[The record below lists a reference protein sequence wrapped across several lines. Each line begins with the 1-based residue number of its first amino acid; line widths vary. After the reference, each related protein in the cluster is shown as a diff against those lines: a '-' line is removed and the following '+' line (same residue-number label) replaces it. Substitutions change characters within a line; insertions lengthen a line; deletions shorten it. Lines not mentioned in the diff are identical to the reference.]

1 MRDGMEKSQS
11 IFNRKQFILVCA
23 LAGLLLL
30 GGVLGLSAHS
40 DLQNAEKQFEDTI
53 SYVKEQCT
61 DYDNLNL
68 ATETK
73 SLMRMMENA
82 QHLCSE
88 IARDQQETPG
98 RVLDDA
104 AMEEYLQDYTLSG
117 ILVLSAEGKILCGAS
132 QDGRVSDPQIR
143 EQMEKELA
151 GSIVLKVA
159 GHPEQVYAGRT
170 EKEDSSYIDTAAC
183 ARKDG
188 DGVLVVY
195 YRTTAEYVRNYS
207 LSYQN
212 CVQGYNPA
220 VDGTIVVTRGDRIVA
235 SNDTALLDTTVDE
248 NPTLSALK
256 ARSTD
261 GGVIH
266 VHSTTGQQYAYGIVG
281 QGRSFYIYVY
291 RPEQEVYVS
300 TMRNVSMAA
309 FAYMV
314 VLFLLQLLRGKTD
327 QRYREQQLRREQEYQ
342 KTLKAAALKAESANL
357 AKTEF
362 LQRMSHDIRTPINGI
377 RGMVEIGDRCPED
390 MARQADCR
398 KKIWEASTLLLELV
412 NEVLDMG
419 KLESGEVVLENVP
432 FDLPELM
439 HEITDVLEKQ
449 AAERGIVLHR
459 EYGRLPHPRLVGS
472 PLHVKRLL
480 MNVLSNAIKYNREKG
495 RVMLDCFELSS
506 NGDKAQI
513 CFVCADTGIGMS
525 EEFQKRMFEPFAQE
539 NAGARSVY
547 GGTGLG
553 MSIAKSLVDKMGGT
567 IGVESKQGVGTT
579 YTITL
584 PFAIDNTAT
593 EEPERQQTDLTVLQG
608 RRLLLAEDNALNME
622 IMEFLLNDVGV
633 KVTKAADGQQAVEAF
648 AASPP
653 GGFDAILM
661 DVMMPVRDGHEAT
674 RAIRAMDRPDAKT
687 IPIFAMTANAFTG
700 ARVLLQ
706 LAFQLPD
713 DLLQRRTRAHQ
724 LRHRLRR
731 AVAGR
736 LHPLDHRLPRVRLV
750 HAPHRQ
756 PHQQVVGCHLLQP
769 LDHRLRLLPLLL
781 RLLARLLR
789 LPPQRLHRR
798 RRRRVALQLQQ
809 SLALRRHLLAL
820 LLEKVQLRA
829 RHAQLLLFAPQRTRH
844 RLQPLQ
850 HLLGIRRRGVSR
862 AQGVQR
868 LLQLPEQLATGVH
881 KRLLAGDGLRKRLH
895 LSAAVEFL
903 EVRQRLRK
911 RGERQR
917 GPVSSQRGQLVV
929 DGLQLR

>member
-11 IFNRKQFILVCA
+11 IFNRKQFIMVCA

-30 GGVLGLSAHS
+30 GGVLGVSAHS

-61 DYDNLNL
+61 GYDNLNL
-68 ATETK
+68 AAETK

-88 IARDQQETPG
+88 IAHEQQDDPT

-104 AMEEYLQDYTLSG
+104 AMEEYLRDYTLSG

-132 QDGRVSDPQIR
+132 QDGRVSDPQVR

-159 GHPEQVYAGRT
+159 DHPEQVYAGRS
-170 EKEDSSYIDTAAC
+170 ENEDGSYVDTAAC

-195 YRTTAEYVRNYS
+195 YRTTAEYVRNYN
-207 LSYQN
+207 LSYKN

-220 VDGTIVVTRGDRIVA
+220 VDGTIVVTRGDQIVA
-235 SNDTALLDTTVDE
+235 SNDTSLLDTTVDD

-261 GGVIH
+261 GGMIH
-266 VHSTTGQQYAYGIVG
+266 VRSGSTGQQYAYGIVG
-281 QGRSFYIYVY
+281 QGRSFYVYVY
-291 RPEQEVYVS
+291 RPEREVYVS

-309 FAYMV
+309 FTYMV
-314 VLFLLQLLRGKTD
+314 LLFLLQLLRGKTD

-419 KLESGEVVLENVP
+419 KLESGEVVLESVP

-459 EYGRLPHPRLVGS
+459 EYGKLPHPRLVGS

-480 MNVLSNAIKYNREKG
+480 MNVLSNAIKYNRDKG
-495 RVMLDCFELSS
+495 RVMLDCFELSCTG
-506 NGDKAQI
+506 NKVQI

-553 MSIAKSLVDKMGGT
+553 MSITKSLVDKMGGT
-567 IGVESKQGVGTT
+567 IGVESQQGVGTT

-584 PFAIDNTAT
+584 PFAVDNAATA
-593 EEPERQQTDLTVLQG
+593 EPEQQQTDLTVLQG
-608 RRLLLAEDNALNME
+608 RRVLLAEDNALNME
-622 IMEFLLNDVGV
+622 IMEFLLNEVGV

-648 AASPP
+648 AASPV

-661 DVMMPVRDGHEAT
+661 DVMMPVRDGYEAT

-687 IPIFAMTANAFTG
+687 IPIFAMTANAFTEDRLK
-700 ARVLLQ
+700 ALQ
-706 LAFQLPD
+706 AGMNEHLPKPID
-713 DLLQRRTRAHQ
+713 PDTLY
-724 LRHRLRR
+724 
-731 AVAGR
+731 
-736 LHPLDHRLPRVRLV
+736 
-750 HAPHRQ
+750 
-756 PHQQVVGCHLLQP
+756 
-769 LDHRLRLLPLLL
+769 RLLVKYLT
-781 RLLARLLR
+781 
-789 LPPQRLHRR
+789 
-798 RRRRVALQLQQ
+798 
-809 SLALRRHLLAL
+809 
-820 LLEKVQLRA
+820 E
-829 RHAQLLLFAPQRTRH
+829 
-844 RLQPLQ
+844 
-850 HLLGIRRRGVSR
+850 RG
-862 AQGVQR
+862 
-868 LLQLPEQLATGVH
+868 
-881 KRLLAGDGLRKRLH
+881 
-895 LSAAVEFL
+895 
-903 EVRQRLRK
+903 
-911 RGERQR
+911 
-917 GPVSSQRGQLVV
+917 
-929 DGLQLR
+929 

>member
-11 IFNRKQFILVCA
+11 IFNRKQFIMVCA

-30 GGVLGLSAHS
+30 GGVLGVSAHS

-61 DYDNLNL
+61 GYDNLNL
-68 ATETK
+68 AAETK

-82 QHLCSE
+82 QHLCRE
-88 IARDQQETPG
+88 IAHDRQDDPA

-104 AMEEYLQDYTLSG
+104 AMAEYLRDYTLSG
-117 ILVLSAEGKILCGAS
+117 ALVLSAEGKILCGAS
-132 QDGRVSDPQIR
+132 QDGRVSDPQVR

-159 GHPEQVYAGRT
+159 DHPEQVYAGRT
-170 EKEDSSYIDTAAC
+170 EKEDSSYVDVAAC

-195 YRTTAEYVRNYS
+195 YRTTAEYVRNYN

-235 SNDTALLDTTVDE
+235 SNDTSLLDTTVDD

-256 ARSTD
+256 ARSTN
-261 GGVIH
+261 GGMIH

-309 FAYMV
+309 FTYMV
-314 VLFLLQLLRGKTD
+314 LLFLLQLLRGKTD
-327 QRYREQQLRREQEYQ
+327 QRYREQEYQ

-419 KLESGEVVLENVP
+419 KLESGEVVLESVP

-459 EYGRLPHPRLVGS
+459 EYGKLPHPRLVGS

-480 MNVLSNAIKYNREKG
+480 MNVLSNAIKYNRDKG
-495 RVMLDCFELSS
+495 RVMLDCFELSCT
-506 NGDKAQI
+506 GDKVQI

-553 MSIAKSLVDKMGGT
+553 ISITKSLVDKMGGT
-567 IGVESKQGVGTT
+567 IGVESRQGVGTT

-584 PFAIDNTAT
+584 PFVIDST
-593 EEPERQQTDLTVLQG
+593 EAAEPEQQTDLAVLQG
-608 RRLLLAEDNALNME
+608 RRVLLAEDNALNME
-622 IMEFLLNDVGV
+622 IMEFLLNEVGV

-648 AASPP
+648 AASPV

-661 DVMMPVRDGHEAT
+661 DVMMPVRDGHETT

-687 IPIFAMTANAFTG
+687 IPIFAMTANAFTEDRRKALESG
-700 ARVLLQ
+700 MNEH
-706 LAFQLPD
+706 LPKPID
-713 DLLQRRTRAHQ
+713 PDTLY
-724 LRHRLRR
+724 
-731 AVAGR
+731 
-736 LHPLDHRLPRVRLV
+736 
-750 HAPHRQ
+750 
-756 PHQQVVGCHLLQP
+756 
-769 LDHRLRLLPLLL
+769 RLLVKYLT
-781 RLLARLLR
+781 
-789 LPPQRLHRR
+789 
-798 RRRRVALQLQQ
+798 
-809 SLALRRHLLAL
+809 
-820 LLEKVQLRA
+820 E
-829 RHAQLLLFAPQRTRH
+829 
-844 RLQPLQ
+844 
-850 HLLGIRRRGVSR
+850 RG
-862 AQGVQR
+862 
-868 LLQLPEQLATGVH
+868 
-881 KRLLAGDGLRKRLH
+881 
-895 LSAAVEFL
+895 
-903 EVRQRLRK
+903 
-911 RGERQR
+911 
-917 GPVSSQRGQLVV
+917 
-929 DGLQLR
+929 

>member
-1 MRDGMEKSQS
+1 MHDGMEKSQS
-11 IFNRKQFILVCA
+11 AFSRRQFALVCA
-23 LAGLLLL
+23 LAGVLLL
-30 GGVLGLSAHS
+30 GGVLIFSAHS
-40 DLQNAEKQFEDTI
+40 DLKNAEKQFEDTI

-61 DYDNLNL
+61 GYDNLNL
-68 ATETK
+68 ASETK

-88 IARDQQETPG
+88 IAHEQQDDPA

-117 ILVLSAEGKILCGAS
+117 ALVLSTEGKILCGAS
-132 QDGRVSDPQIR
+132 QDGRVSDPQVR

-159 GHPEQVYAGRT
+159 DHPEQIYAGRT
-170 EKEDSSYIDTAAC
+170 EKEDSSYVDVAAC

-188 DGVLVVY
+188 DGVIVVY
-195 YRTTAEYVRNYS
+195 YRTTAEYVRNYN
-207 LSYQN
+207 LSYKN

-220 VDGTIVVTRGDRIVA
+220 VDGTIVVTRGDQIVA
-235 SNDTALLDTTVDE
+235 SNDTSLLDTTVDD

-261 GGVIH
+261 GGMIH
-266 VHSTTGQQYAYGIVG
+266 VRSGSTGQQYAYGIVG

-291 RPEQEVYVS
+291 RPEREVYVS

-309 FAYMV
+309 FTYMV
-314 VLFLLQLLRGKTD
+314 LLFLLQLLRGKTD

-419 KLESGEVVLENVP
+419 KLESGEVVLESVP

-439 HEITDVLEKQ
+439 HEVTDVLEKQ

-459 EYGRLPHPRLVGS
+459 EYGKLPHPRLVGS

-480 MNVLSNAIKYNREKG
+480 MNVLSNAIKYNRDKG
-495 RVMLDCFELSS
+495 RVMLDCFELSCTG
-506 NGDKAQI
+506 NKVQI

-553 MSIAKSLVDKMGGT
+553 MSITKSLVDKMGGT
-567 IGVESKQGVGTT
+567 IGVESQQGVGTT

-584 PFAIDNTAT
+584 PFAIDNTAA
-593 EEPERQQTDLTVLQG
+593 EEPEQQTDLTVLQG

-622 IMEFLLNDVGV
+622 IVEFLLNEVGV
-633 KVTKAADGQQAVEAF
+633 KVTRAADGQQAVEAF
-648 AASPP
+648 AASPV
-653 GGFDAILM
+653 GGYDAILM

-687 IPIFAMTANAFTG
+687 IPIFAMTANAFTEDRLK
-700 ARVLLQ
+700 ALQ
-706 LAFQLPD
+706 AGMNEHLPKPID
-713 DLLQRRTRAHQ
+713 PDTLY
-724 LRHRLRR
+724 
-731 AVAGR
+731 
-736 LHPLDHRLPRVRLV
+736 
-750 HAPHRQ
+750 
-756 PHQQVVGCHLLQP
+756 
-769 LDHRLRLLPLLL
+769 RLLVKYLT
-781 RLLARLLR
+781 
-789 LPPQRLHRR
+789 
-798 RRRRVALQLQQ
+798 
-809 SLALRRHLLAL
+809 
-820 LLEKVQLRA
+820 E
-829 RHAQLLLFAPQRTRH
+829 
-844 RLQPLQ
+844 
-850 HLLGIRRRGVSR
+850 RG
-862 AQGVQR
+862 
-868 LLQLPEQLATGVH
+868 
-881 KRLLAGDGLRKRLH
+881 
-895 LSAAVEFL
+895 
-903 EVRQRLRK
+903 
-911 RGERQR
+911 
-917 GPVSSQRGQLVV
+917 
-929 DGLQLR
+929 

>member
-1 MRDGMEKSQS
+1 MHDGMEKESPLIS
-11 IFNRKQFILVCA
+11 RKQHILICA
-23 LAGLLLL
+23 LAGLLML
-30 GGVLGLSAHS
+30 GGVLIFSAHS

-61 DYDNLNL
+61 AYDNLNL
-68 ATETK
+68 ASETK

-88 IARDQQETPG
+88 IAHEQQDDPA

-104 AMEEYLQDYTLSG
+104 AMAEYLQDYTLSG

-132 QDGRVSDPQIR
+132 QDGRVSDPQVR
-143 EQMEKELA
+143 EQMEAELA
-151 GSIVLKVA
+151 ASVVLKVA
-159 GHPEQVYAGRT
+159 GHPEQVYAGRS
-170 EKEDSSYIDTAAC
+170 ENEDGSYVDTAAC
-183 ARKDG
+183 ARRDG

-195 YRTTAEYVRNYS
+195 YCTTAEYVRNYS

-220 VDGTIVVTRGDRIVA
+220 VDGTIVVTRGDQIVA
-235 SNDTALLDTTVDE
+235 SNDTSLLNTTVDE

-261 GGVIH
+261 GGMIH
-266 VHSTTGQQYAYGIVG
+266 VRSGSTGQQYAYGIVG

-291 RPEQEVYVS
+291 RPEREVYVS

-309 FAYMV
+309 FIYMA
-314 VLFLLQLLRGKTD
+314 LLLLLQMLRGKTD

-419 KLESGEVVLENVP
+419 KLESGEVVLESVP
-432 FDLPELM
+432 FDLHELM

-480 MNVLSNAIKYNREKG
+480 MNVLSNAIKYNRDKG

-506 NGDKAQI
+506 NGDNVQI

-525 EEFQKRMFEPFAQE
+525 EEFQKRMFEPFTQE
-539 NAGARSVY
+539 NAGVRSVY

-553 MSIAKSLVDKMGGT
+553 MSITKSLVDKMGGT

-584 PFAIDNTAT
+584 PFAVDNTQA
-593 EEPERQQTDLTVLQG
+593 EEPAQQQTDLTVLQG

-622 IMEFLLNDVGV
+622 IMEFLLNEVGV

-648 AASPP
+648 AASPV

-687 IPIFAMTANAFTG
+687 IPIFAMTANAFTEDRLK
-700 ARVLLQ
+700 ALQ
-706 LAFQLPD
+706 AGMNEHLPKPID
-713 DLLQRRTRAHQ
+713 PDALY
-724 LRHRLRR
+724 
-731 AVAGR
+731 
-736 LHPLDHRLPRVRLV
+736 
-750 HAPHRQ
+750 
-756 PHQQVVGCHLLQP
+756 
-769 LDHRLRLLPLLL
+769 RLLVKYLT
-781 RLLARLLR
+781 
-789 LPPQRLHRR
+789 
-798 RRRRVALQLQQ
+798 
-809 SLALRRHLLAL
+809 
-820 LLEKVQLRA
+820 E
-829 RHAQLLLFAPQRTRH
+829 
-844 RLQPLQ
+844 
-850 HLLGIRRRGVSR
+850 RG
-862 AQGVQR
+862 
-868 LLQLPEQLATGVH
+868 
-881 KRLLAGDGLRKRLH
+881 
-895 LSAAVEFL
+895 
-903 EVRQRLRK
+903 
-911 RGERQR
+911 
-917 GPVSSQRGQLVV
+917 
-929 DGLQLR
+929 

>member
-1 MRDGMEKSQS
+1 MHDGMEKESPFIS
-11 IFNRKQFILVCA
+11 RKQHILICA
-23 LAGLLLL
+23 LAGLLML
-30 GGVLGLSAHS
+30 GGVLIFSAHS

-61 DYDNLNL
+61 GYDNLNL
-68 ATETK
+68 ASETK

-82 QHLCSE
+82 QHLCRE
-88 IARDQQETPG
+88 IAHDRQDDPA

-104 AMEEYLQDYTLSG
+104 VMAEYLRDYTLSG
-117 ILVLSAEGKILCGAS
+117 ALVLSTEGKILCAAS
-132 QDGRVSDPQIR
+132 QDGRTADPQVR
-143 EQMEKELA
+143 EQMEAQLA

-159 GHPEQVYAGRT
+159 DHPEQVYAGRT
-170 EKEDSSYIDTAAC
+170 ENEDGSYVDTAAC

-195 YRTTAEYVRNYS
+195 YRTTAEYVRNYN

-235 SNDTALLDTTVDE
+235 SNDPSLLDTTVDE

-261 GGVIH
+261 GGMIH
-266 VHSTTGQQYAYGIVG
+266 VRSGSAGQQYAYGIVG

-291 RPEQEVYVS
+291 RPEWEVYVS
-300 TMRNVSMAA
+300 TMRNLSMAA
-309 FAYMV
+309 FTYMV
-314 VLFLLQLLRGKTD
+314 LLFLLQLLRGKTD
-327 QRYREQQLRREQEYQ
+327 RRFREQQLRREQEYQ

-419 KLESGEVVLENVP
+419 KLESGEVVLESVP

-439 HEITDVLEKQ
+439 HEVTDVLEKQ

-480 MNVLSNAIKYNREKG
+480 MNVLSNAIKYNRDNG
-495 RVMLDCFELSS
+495 HVMLDCFEVSS
-506 NGDKAQI
+506 TGDKVQI

-525 EEFQKRMFEPFAQE
+525 EEFQQRMFEPFTQE

-553 MSIAKSLVDKMGGT
+553 MSITKSLVDKMGGT

-584 PFAIDNTAT
+584 PFAVDNTEAA
-593 EEPERQQTDLTVLQG
+593 EPEQQQTDLTVLRG
-608 RRLLLAEDNALNME
+608 RRVLLAEDNALNME
-622 IMEFLLNDVGV
+622 IVEFLLNDVGI

-648 AASPP
+648 AASPV

-674 RAIRAMDRPDAKT
+674 RAIRAMDRPDAKNV
-687 IPIFAMTANAFTG
+687 PIFAMTANAF
-700 ARVLLQ
+700 AEDRLKALQ
-706 LAFQLPD
+706 AGMNEHLPKPID
-713 DLLQRRTRAHQ
+713 PDTLY
-724 LRHRLRR
+724 
-731 AVAGR
+731 
-736 LHPLDHRLPRVRLV
+736 
-750 HAPHRQ
+750 
-756 PHQQVVGCHLLQP
+756 
-769 LDHRLRLLPLLL
+769 
-781 RLLARLLR
+781 RLLAKYLTEC
-789 LPPQRLHRR
+789 
-798 RRRRVALQLQQ
+798 
-809 SLALRRHLLAL
+809 S
-820 LLEKVQLRA
+820 
-829 RHAQLLLFAPQRTRH
+829 
-844 RLQPLQ
+844 
-850 HLLGIRRRGVSR
+850 
-862 AQGVQR
+862 
-868 LLQLPEQLATGVH
+868 
-881 KRLLAGDGLRKRLH
+881 
-895 LSAAVEFL
+895 
-903 EVRQRLRK
+903 
-911 RGERQR
+911 
-917 GPVSSQRGQLVV
+917 
-929 DGLQLR
+929 

>member
-1 MRDGMEKSQS
+1 MHDGMEKESPFIS
-11 IFNRKQFILVCA
+11 RKQHILICA
-23 LAGLLLL
+23 LAGLLML
-30 GGVLGLSAHS
+30 GGVLIFSAHS

-61 DYDNLNL
+61 GYDNLNL
-68 ATETK
+68 ASETK

-82 QHLCSE
+82 QHLCRE
-88 IARDQQETPG
+88 IAHDRQDDPA

-104 AMEEYLQDYTLSG
+104 VMAEYLRDYTLSG
-117 ILVLSAEGKILCGAS
+117 ALVLSAEGKILCAAS
-132 QDGRVSDPQIR
+132 QDGRTADPQIR
-143 EQMEKELA
+143 EQMEAQLA

-159 GHPEQVYAGRT
+159 DHPEQVYAGRT
-170 EKEDSSYIDTAAC
+170 ENEDGSYVDTAAC

-188 DGVLVVY
+188 EGVLVVY
-195 YRTTAEYVRNYS
+195 YRTTAEYVRNYN

-235 SNDTALLDTTVDE
+235 SNDPSLLDTTVDE

-261 GGVIH
+261 GGMIH
-266 VHSTTGQQYAYGIVG
+266 VRSGSAGQQYAYGIVG

-291 RPEQEVYVS
+291 RPEWEVYVS
-300 TMRNVSMAA
+300 TMRNLSMAA
-309 FAYMV
+309 FTYMV
-314 VLFLLQLLRGKTD
+314 LLFLLQLLRGKTD
-327 QRYREQQLRREQEYQ
+327 RRFREQQLRREQEYQ

-419 KLESGEVVLENVP
+419 KLESGEVVLESVP

-439 HEITDVLEKQ
+439 HEVTDVLEKQ

-480 MNVLSNAIKYNREKG
+480 MNVLSNAIKYNRDNG
-495 RVMLDCFELSS
+495 HVMLDCFEVSS
-506 NGDKAQI
+506 TGDKVQI

-525 EEFQKRMFEPFAQE
+525 EEFQQRMFEPFTQE

-553 MSIAKSLVDKMGGT
+553 MSITKSLVDKMGGT

-584 PFAIDNTAT
+584 PFGIDNTAT
-593 EEPERQQTDLTVLQG
+593 EEPEQQQTDLTVLRG
-608 RRLLLAEDNALNME
+608 RQVLLAEDNALNME
-622 IMEFLLNDVGV
+622 IVEFLLNDVGI

-648 AASPP
+648 AASPV

-674 RAIRAMDRPDAKT
+674 RAIRAMDRPDAKS
-687 IPIFAMTANAFTG
+687 IPIFAMTANAF
-700 ARVLLQ
+700 AEDRLKALQ
-706 LAFQLPD
+706 AGMNEHLPKPID
-713 DLLQRRTRAHQ
+713 PDTLY
-724 LRHRLRR
+724 
-731 AVAGR
+731 
-736 LHPLDHRLPRVRLV
+736 
-750 HAPHRQ
+750 
-756 PHQQVVGCHLLQP
+756 
-769 LDHRLRLLPLLL
+769 
-781 RLLARLLR
+781 RLLAKYL
-789 LPPQRLHRR
+789 
-798 RRRRVALQLQQ
+798 
-809 SLALRRHLLAL
+809 
-820 LLEKVQLRA
+820 
-829 RHAQLLLFAPQRTRH
+829 T
-844 RLQPLQ
+844 
-850 HLLGIRRRGVSR
+850 
-862 AQGVQR
+862 
-868 LLQLPEQLATGVH
+868 
-881 KRLLAGDGLRKRLH
+881 
-895 LSAAVEFL
+895 
-903 EVRQRLRK
+903 
-911 RGERQR
+911 ER
-917 GPVSSQRGQLVV
+917 S
-929 DGLQLR
+929 

>member
-1 MRDGMEKSQS
+1 MHDGMEKSQS
-11 IFNRKQFILVCA
+11 AFSRRQFALVCA
-23 LAGLLLL
+23 LAGVLLL
-30 GGVLGLSAHS
+30 GGVLGFSAHG

-61 DYDNLNL
+61 GYDNLNL
-68 ATETK
+68 ASETK

-88 IARDQQETPG
+88 IAHEQQDDPA

-132 QDGRVSDPQIR
+132 QDGRVSDPQVR

-159 GHPEQVYAGRT
+159 DHPEQIYAGRT
-170 EKEDSSYIDTAAC
+170 EKEDSSYVDVAAC

-188 DGVLVVY
+188 DGVIVVY
-195 YRTTAEYVRNYS
+195 YRTTAEYVRNYN
-207 LSYQN
+207 LSYKN

-220 VDGTIVVTRGDRIVA
+220 VDGTIVVTRGDQIVA
-235 SNDTALLDTTVDE
+235 SNDTSLLDTTVDD

-261 GGVIH
+261 GGMIH
-266 VHSTTGQQYAYGIVG
+266 VRSGSTGQQYAYGIVG
-281 QGRSFYIYVY
+281 QGRSFYVYVY
-291 RPEQEVYVS
+291 RPEREVYVS

-309 FAYMV
+309 FTYMV
-314 VLFLLQLLRGKTD
+314 LLFLLQLLRGKTD

-419 KLESGEVVLENVP
+419 KLESGEVVLESVP

-459 EYGRLPHPRLVGS
+459 EYGKLPHPRLVGS

-480 MNVLSNAIKYNREKG
+480 MNVLSNAIKYNRDKG
-495 RVMLDCFELSS
+495 RVMLDCFELSCT
-506 NGDKAQI
+506 GDKVQI

-553 MSIAKSLVDKMGGT
+553 MSITKSLVDKMGGT
-567 IGVESKQGVGTT
+567 IGVESQQGVGTT

-584 PFAIDNTAT
+584 PFAIDNTAA
-593 EEPERQQTDLTVLQG
+593 EEPEQQTDLTVLQG

-622 IMEFLLNDVGV
+622 IVEFLLNEVGV
-633 KVTKAADGQQAVEAF
+633 KVTRAADGQQAVEAF
-648 AASPP
+648 AASPV

-687 IPIFAMTANAFTG
+687 IPIFAMTANAFTEDRLK
-700 ARVLLQ
+700 ALQ
-706 LAFQLPD
+706 AGMNEHLPKPID
-713 DLLQRRTRAHQ
+713 PDTLY
-724 LRHRLRR
+724 
-731 AVAGR
+731 
-736 LHPLDHRLPRVRLV
+736 
-750 HAPHRQ
+750 
-756 PHQQVVGCHLLQP
+756 
-769 LDHRLRLLPLLL
+769 
-781 RLLARLLR
+781 RLLAKYLT
-789 LPPQRLHRR
+789 
-798 RRRRVALQLQQ
+798 
-809 SLALRRHLLAL
+809 
-820 LLEKVQLRA
+820 E
-829 RHAQLLLFAPQRTRH
+829 
-844 RLQPLQ
+844 
-850 HLLGIRRRGVSR
+850 RG
-862 AQGVQR
+862 
-868 LLQLPEQLATGVH
+868 
-881 KRLLAGDGLRKRLH
+881 
-895 LSAAVEFL
+895 
-903 EVRQRLRK
+903 
-911 RGERQR
+911 
-917 GPVSSQRGQLVV
+917 
-929 DGLQLR
+929 

>member
-1 MRDGMEKSQS
+1 MHDGMEKSQS
-11 IFNRKQFILVCA
+11 IFNRKQFIMVCA

-30 GGVLGLSAHS
+30 GGVLGVSAHS

-61 DYDNLNL
+61 GYDNLNL

-82 QHLCSE
+82 QHLCRE
-88 IARDQQETPG
+88 IAHDRQDDPA

-104 AMEEYLQDYTLSG
+104 AMAEYLRDYTLSG
-117 ILVLSAEGKILCGAS
+117 ALVLSTEGKILCAAS
-132 QDGRVSDPQIR
+132 QDGRTADLQVR
-143 EQMEKELA
+143 EQMEAQLA

-159 GHPEQVYAGRT
+159 DHPEQVYAGRS
-170 EKEDSSYIDTAAC
+170 ENEDGSYVDTAAC

-195 YRTTAEYVRNYS
+195 YRTTAEYVRNYN

-235 SNDTALLDTTVDE
+235 SNDTSLLDTTVDD

-261 GGVIH
+261 GGMIH

-309 FAYMV
+309 FTYMV
-314 VLFLLQLLRGKTD
+314 LLFLLQLLRGKTD

-419 KLESGEVVLENVP
+419 KLESGEVVLESVP

-449 AAERGIVLHR
+449 AAERGIRIRRRPMEVEHTKLI
-459 EYGRLPHPRLVGS
+459 GS

-480 MNVLSNAIKYNREKG
+480 MNILSNAVKYNKDNG
-495 RVMLDCFELSS
+495 RVTLECTELPGE
-506 NGDKAQI
+506 GDTVQI
-513 CFVCADTGIGMS
+513 RFVCADTGIGMS
-525 EEFQKRMFEPFAQE
+525 DEFQERLYEPFSQE
-539 NAGARSVY
+539 KSGPRSTY

-553 MSIAKSLVDKMGGT
+553 MAITKSLVDRMGGT
-567 IGVESKQGVGTT
+567 ITFRSEKDVGTA

-584 PFAIDNTAT
+584 PFDIDPSAAPAAA
-593 EEPERQQTDLTVLQG
+593 EQHREADLSVLQG
-608 RRLLLAEDNALNME
+608 AKVLLAEDNALNIE
-622 IMEFLLNDVGV
+622 IAEFFLQEVGV
-633 KVTKAADGQQAVEAF
+633 RVTRAVDGRQAVEAF
-648 AASPP
+648 AASPE
-653 GGFDAILM
+653 GFYDAILM
-661 DVMMPVRDGHEAT
+661 DVMMPVMDGCDAA
-674 RAIRAMDRPDAKT
+674 RAIRALDRPDAKT
-687 IPIFAMTANAFTG
+687 VPIFAMTANAF
-700 ARVLLQ
+700 AEDRQ
-706 LAFQLPD
+706 KALA
-713 DLLQRRTRAHQ
+713 
-724 LRHRLRR
+724 
-731 AVAGR
+731 AGMTDH
-736 LHPLDHRLPRVRLV
+736 LTKPLDRIVM
-750 HAPHRQ
+750 
-756 PHQQVVGCHLLQP
+756 LQA
-769 LDHRLRLLPLLL
+769 
-781 RLLARLLR
+781 LAN
-789 LPPQRLHRR
+789 
-798 RRRRVALQLQQ
+798 VCTA
-809 SLALRRHLLAL
+809 
-820 LLEKVQLRA
+820 
-829 RHAQLLLFAPQRTRH
+829 
-844 RLQPLQ
+844 
-850 HLLGIRRRGVSR
+850 
-862 AQGVQR
+862 
-868 LLQLPEQLATGVH
+868 
-881 KRLLAGDGLRKRLH
+881 
-895 LSAAVEFL
+895 
-903 EVRQRLRK
+903 
-911 RGERQR
+911 
-917 GPVSSQRGQLVV
+917 RGQNS
-929 DGLQLR
+929 R

>member
-1 MRDGMEKSQS
+1 MHDGMEKGSLVIS
-11 IFNRKQFILVCA
+11 RKQHILICA
-23 LAGLLLL
+23 LAGLLIL

-61 DYDNLNL
+61 GYDNLNL
-68 ATETK
+68 ATEAK
-73 SLMRMMENA
+73 SLMRVMENA

-88 IARDQQETPG
+88 IARDQQENPG

-132 QDGRVSDPQIR
+132 QDGRVADPQVR
-143 EQMEKELA
+143 TRMEKELA

-159 GHPEQVYAGRT
+159 DHPQQVYAGRT
-170 EKEDSSYIDTAAC
+170 EKEDSSYVDTAAC

-220 VDGTIVVTRGDRIVA
+220 VDGIIVVTRGDRIVA
-235 SNDTALLDTTVDE
+235 SNDTSLLDTTVDE

-261 GGVIH
+261 GGMIH

-291 RPEQEVYVS
+291 RP
-300 TMRNVSMAA
+300 
-309 FAYMV
+309 
-314 VLFLLQLLRGKTD
+314 
-327 QRYREQQLRREQEYQ
+327 EQEYQ

-449 AAERGIVLHR
+449 AEERGIVLHR

-480 MNVLSNAIKYNREKG
+480 MNVLSNAIKYNRDKG

-506 NGDKAQI
+506 TGDKVQI

-553 MSIAKSLVDKMGGT
+553 MSITKSLVDKMGGT

-593 EEPERQQTDLTVLQG
+593 EEPERQQTDLTVLRG
-608 RRLLLAEDNALNME
+608 RQVLLAEDNALNME
-622 IMEFLLNDVGV
+622 IMEFLLNDVGI

-648 AASPP
+648 AASPV

-661 DVMMPVRDGHEAT
+661 DVMMPVQDGHEAT
-674 RAIRAMDRPDAKT
+674 RAIRAMDRPDAKS
-687 IPIFAMTANAFTG
+687 IPIFAMTANAF
-700 ARVLLQ
+700 AEDRLKALQ
-706 LAFQLPD
+706 AGMNEHLSKPIDPD
-713 DLLQRRTRAHQ
+713 ALY
-724 LRHRLRR
+724 
-731 AVAGR
+731 
-736 LHPLDHRLPRVRLV
+736 
-750 HAPHRQ
+750 
-756 PHQQVVGCHLLQP
+756 
-769 LDHRLRLLPLLL
+769 RLLVKYLT
-781 RLLARLLR
+781 
-789 LPPQRLHRR
+789 
-798 RRRRVALQLQQ
+798 
-809 SLALRRHLLAL
+809 
-820 LLEKVQLRA
+820 E
-829 RHAQLLLFAPQRTRH
+829 
-844 RLQPLQ
+844 
-850 HLLGIRRRGVSR
+850 RG
-862 AQGVQR
+862 
-868 LLQLPEQLATGVH
+868 
-881 KRLLAGDGLRKRLH
+881 
-895 LSAAVEFL
+895 
-903 EVRQRLRK
+903 
-911 RGERQR
+911 
-917 GPVSSQRGQLVV
+917 
-929 DGLQLR
+929 

>member
-11 IFNRKQFILVCA
+11 IFNRKQFIIVCA

-30 GGVLGLSAHS
+30 GGVLIFSAHS

-61 DYDNLNL
+61 GYDNLNL
-68 ATETK
+68 ASETK

-88 IARDQQETPG
+88 IARDQQENHG

-143 EQMEKELA
+143 AQMEKELA

-159 GHPEQVYAGRT
+159 DHPEQVYAGRM
-170 EKEDSSYIDTAAC
+170 EKEDSSYVDTAAC

-235 SNDTALLDTTVDE
+235 SNDTSLLDTTVDD

-261 GGVIH
+261 GGMIH
-266 VHSTTGQQYAYGIVG
+266 VRSGSTGQQYAYGIVG
-281 QGRSFYIYVY
+281 QGRSFYVYVY
-291 RPEQEVYVS
+291 RPEREVYVS

-309 FAYMV
+309 FTYMV
-314 VLFLLQLLRGKTD
+314 LLFLLQLLRGKTD

-419 KLESGEVVLENVP
+419 KLESGEVVLESVP
-432 FDLPELM
+432 FDLPELI

-459 EYGRLPHPRLVGS
+459 EYGKLPHPRLVGS

-495 RVMLDCFELSS
+495 RVMLDCFELSCT
-506 NGDKAQI
+506 GDKAQI

-553 MSIAKSLVDKMGGT
+553 MSITKSLVDKMGGT
-567 IGVESKQGVGTT
+567 IGVESQQGVGTT

-584 PFAIDNTAT
+584 PFAVDNAATA
-593 EEPERQQTDLTVLQG
+593 EPEQQQTDLTVLQG

-622 IMEFLLNDVGV
+622 IVEFLLNEVGV
-633 KVTKAADGQQAVEAF
+633 KVTRAADGQQAVEAF
-648 AASPP
+648 AASPV

-674 RAIRAMDRPDAKT
+674 RVIRAMDRPDAKT
-687 IPIFAMTANAFTG
+687 IPIFAMTANAFTEDRRKALESG
-700 ARVLLQ
+700 MNEH
-706 LAFQLPD
+706 LPKPID
-713 DLLQRRTRAHQ
+713 PDTLY
-724 LRHRLRR
+724 
-731 AVAGR
+731 
-736 LHPLDHRLPRVRLV
+736 
-750 HAPHRQ
+750 
-756 PHQQVVGCHLLQP
+756 
-769 LDHRLRLLPLLL
+769 RLLVKYLT
-781 RLLARLLR
+781 
-789 LPPQRLHRR
+789 
-798 RRRRVALQLQQ
+798 
-809 SLALRRHLLAL
+809 
-820 LLEKVQLRA
+820 E
-829 RHAQLLLFAPQRTRH
+829 
-844 RLQPLQ
+844 
-850 HLLGIRRRGVSR
+850 RG
-862 AQGVQR
+862 
-868 LLQLPEQLATGVH
+868 
-881 KRLLAGDGLRKRLH
+881 
-895 LSAAVEFL
+895 
-903 EVRQRLRK
+903 
-911 RGERQR
+911 
-917 GPVSSQRGQLVV
+917 
-929 DGLQLR
+929 

>member
-1 MRDGMEKSQS
+1 MHDGMEKSQS
-11 IFNRKQFILVCA
+11 IFNRKQFIMVCA

-30 GGVLGLSAHS
+30 GGVLGVSAHS

-61 DYDNLNL
+61 GYDNLNL

-82 QHLCSE
+82 QHLCRE
-88 IARDQQETPG
+88 IAHDRQDDPA

-104 AMEEYLQDYTLSG
+104 AMAEYLRDYTLSG
-117 ILVLSAEGKILCGAS
+117 ALVLSTEGKILCAAS
-132 QDGRVSDPQIR
+132 QDGRTADPQVR
-143 EQMEKELA
+143 EQMEAQLA

-159 GHPEQVYAGRT
+159 DHPEQVYAGRS
-170 EKEDSSYIDTAAC
+170 ENEDGSYVDTAAC

-195 YRTTAEYVRNYS
+195 YRTTAEYVRNYN

-212 CVQGYNPA
+212 CVQGYNPV

-235 SNDTALLDTTVDE
+235 SNDTSLLDTTVDD

-261 GGVIH
+261 GGMIH

-291 RPEQEVYVS
+291 RPEREVYVS

-309 FAYMV
+309 FTYMV
-314 VLFLLQLLRGKTD
+314 LLFLLQLLRGKTD
-327 QRYREQQLRREQEYQ
+327 QRYREQEYQ

-398 KKIWEASTLLLELV
+398 KKIWEASTMLLELV

-419 KLESGEVVLENVP
+419 KLESGEVVLESVP

-459 EYGRLPHPRLVGS
+459 EYGKLPHPRLVGS

-480 MNVLSNAIKYNREKG
+480 MNVLSNAIKYNRDKG
-495 RVMLDCFELSS
+495 RVMLDCFELSCT
-506 NGDKAQI
+506 GDKVQI

-525 EEFQKRMFEPFAQE
+525 EEFQKRMFEPFTQE

-553 MSIAKSLVDKMGGT
+553 MSITKSLVDKMGGT
-567 IGVESKQGVGTT
+567 IGVESRQGVGTT

-584 PFAIDNTAT
+584 PFVIDST
-593 EEPERQQTDLTVLQG
+593 EAAEPEQQQTDLAVLQG
-608 RRLLLAEDNALNME
+608 QRVLLAEDNALNME
-622 IMEFLLNDVGV
+622 IMEFLLNEVGI

-648 AASPP
+648 AASPV

-687 IPIFAMTANAFTG
+687 IPIFAMTANAFTEDRRKALESG
-700 ARVLLQ
+700 MNEH
-706 LAFQLPD
+706 LPKPID
-713 DLLQRRTRAHQ
+713 PDALY
-724 LRHRLRR
+724 
-731 AVAGR
+731 
-736 LHPLDHRLPRVRLV
+736 
-750 HAPHRQ
+750 
-756 PHQQVVGCHLLQP
+756 
-769 LDHRLRLLPLLL
+769 RLLVKYLT
-781 RLLARLLR
+781 
-789 LPPQRLHRR
+789 
-798 RRRRVALQLQQ
+798 
-809 SLALRRHLLAL
+809 
-820 LLEKVQLRA
+820 E
-829 RHAQLLLFAPQRTRH
+829 
-844 RLQPLQ
+844 
-850 HLLGIRRRGVSR
+850 RG
-862 AQGVQR
+862 
-868 LLQLPEQLATGVH
+868 
-881 KRLLAGDGLRKRLH
+881 
-895 LSAAVEFL
+895 
-903 EVRQRLRK
+903 
-911 RGERQR
+911 
-917 GPVSSQRGQLVV
+917 
-929 DGLQLR
+929 

>member
-1 MRDGMEKSQS
+1 MHDGMEKSQS
-11 IFNRKQFILVCA
+11 IFNRKQFIMVCA

-30 GGVLGLSAHS
+30 GGVLGVSAHS

-61 DYDNLNL
+61 GYDNLNL

-82 QHLCSE
+82 QHLCRE
-88 IARDQQETPG
+88 IAHDRQDDPA

-104 AMEEYLQDYTLSG
+104 AMAEYLRDYTLSG
-117 ILVLSAEGKILCGAS
+117 ALVLSTEGKILCAAS
-132 QDGRVSDPQIR
+132 QDGRTADLQVR

-159 GHPEQVYAGRT
+159 DHPEQVYAGRS
-170 EKEDSSYIDTAAC
+170 ENEDGSYVDTAAC

-195 YRTTAEYVRNYS
+195 YRTTAEYVRNYN

-235 SNDTALLDTTVDE
+235 SNDTSLLDTTVDD

-261 GGVIH
+261 GGMIH

-309 FAYMV
+309 FTYMV
-314 VLFLLQLLRGKTD
+314 LLFLLQLLRGKTD

-419 KLESGEVVLENVP
+419 KLESGEVVLESVP

-449 AAERGIVLHR
+449 AAERGIRIRRRPMEVEHTKLI
-459 EYGRLPHPRLVGS
+459 GS

-480 MNVLSNAIKYNREKG
+480 MNILSNAVKYNKDNG
-495 RVMLDCFELSS
+495 RVTLECTELPGE
-506 NGDKAQI
+506 GDTVQI
-513 CFVCADTGIGMS
+513 RFVCADTGIGMS
-525 EEFQKRMFEPFAQE
+525 DEFQERLYEPFSQE
-539 NAGARSVY
+539 KSGPRSTY

-553 MSIAKSLVDKMGGT
+553 MAITKSLVDRMGGT
-567 IGVESKQGVGTT
+567 ITFRSEKDVGTA

-584 PFAIDNTAT
+584 PFTADPSAAPAAA
-593 EEPERQQTDLTVLQG
+593 EQHREADLSVLQG
-608 RRLLLAEDNALNME
+608 AKVLLAEDNALNIE
-622 IMEFLLNDVGV
+622 IAEFFLQEVGV
-633 KVTKAADGQQAVEAF
+633 RVTRAVDGRQAVEAF
-648 AASPP
+648 AASPE
-653 GGFDAILM
+653 GFYDAILM
-661 DVMMPVRDGHEAT
+661 DVMMPVMDGCDAA
-674 RAIRAMDRPDAKT
+674 RAIRALDRPDAKT
-687 IPIFAMTANAFTG
+687 VPIFAMTANAF
-700 ARVLLQ
+700 AEDRQ
-706 LAFQLPD
+706 KALA
-713 DLLQRRTRAHQ
+713 
-724 LRHRLRR
+724 
-731 AVAGR
+731 AGMTDH
-736 LHPLDHRLPRVRLV
+736 LTKPLDRIVM
-750 HAPHRQ
+750 
-756 PHQQVVGCHLLQP
+756 LQA
-769 LDHRLRLLPLLL
+769 
-781 RLLARLLR
+781 LAN
-789 LPPQRLHRR
+789 
-798 RRRRVALQLQQ
+798 VCTA
-809 SLALRRHLLAL
+809 
-820 LLEKVQLRA
+820 
-829 RHAQLLLFAPQRTRH
+829 
-844 RLQPLQ
+844 
-850 HLLGIRRRGVSR
+850 
-862 AQGVQR
+862 
-868 LLQLPEQLATGVH
+868 
-881 KRLLAGDGLRKRLH
+881 
-895 LSAAVEFL
+895 
-903 EVRQRLRK
+903 
-911 RGERQR
+911 
-917 GPVSSQRGQLVV
+917 RGQNS
-929 DGLQLR
+929 Q

>member
-1 MRDGMEKSQS
+1 MHDGMEKSQS
-11 IFNRKQFILVCA
+11 IFNRKQFIMVCA

-30 GGVLGLSAHS
+30 GGVLGVSAHS

-61 DYDNLNL
+61 GYDNLNL

-82 QHLCSE
+82 QHLCRE
-88 IARDQQETPG
+88 IAHDRQDDPA

-104 AMEEYLQDYTLSG
+104 AMAEYLRDYTLSG
-117 ILVLSAEGKILCGAS
+117 ALVLSTEGKILCAAS
-132 QDGRVSDPQIR
+132 QDGRTADLQVR
-143 EQMEKELA
+143 EQMEAQLA

-159 GHPEQVYAGRT
+159 DHPEQVYAGRS
-170 EKEDSSYIDTAAC
+170 ENEDGSYVDTAAC
-183 ARKDG
+183 ARK

-195 YRTTAEYVRNYS
+195 YRTTAEYVRNYN

-235 SNDTALLDTTVDE
+235 SNDTSLLDTTVDD

-261 GGVIH
+261 GGMIH

-309 FAYMV
+309 FTYMV
-314 VLFLLQLLRGKTD
+314 LLFLLQLLRGKTD

-398 KKIWEASTLLLELV
+398 KKIWEASTMLLELV

-419 KLESGEVVLENVP
+419 KLESGEVVLESVP

-459 EYGRLPHPRLVGS
+459 EYGKLPHPRLVGS

-480 MNVLSNAIKYNREKG
+480 MNVLSNAIKYNRDKG
-495 RVMLDCFELSS
+495 RVMLDCFELSCT
-506 NGDKAQI
+506 GDKVQI

-525 EEFQKRMFEPFAQE
+525 EEFQKRMFEPFTQE

-553 MSIAKSLVDKMGGT
+553 MSITKSLVDKMGGT
-567 IGVESKQGVGTT
+567 IGVESRQGVGTT

-584 PFAIDNTAT
+584 PFVIDST
-593 EEPERQQTDLTVLQG
+593 EAAEPEQQQTDLAVLQG
-608 RRLLLAEDNALNME
+608 RRVLLAEDNALNME
-622 IMEFLLNDVGV
+622 IMEFLLNEVGI

-648 AASPP
+648 AASPV

-674 RAIRAMDRPDAKT
+674 RAIRAMDRPDAKN
-687 IPIFAMTANAFTG
+687 IPIFAMTANAFTEDRRKALESG
-700 ARVLLQ
+700 MNEH
-706 LAFQLPD
+706 LPKPID
-713 DLLQRRTRAHQ
+713 PDALY
-724 LRHRLRR
+724 
-731 AVAGR
+731 
-736 LHPLDHRLPRVRLV
+736 
-750 HAPHRQ
+750 
-756 PHQQVVGCHLLQP
+756 
-769 LDHRLRLLPLLL
+769 RLLVKYLT
-781 RLLARLLR
+781 
-789 LPPQRLHRR
+789 
-798 RRRRVALQLQQ
+798 
-809 SLALRRHLLAL
+809 
-820 LLEKVQLRA
+820 E
-829 RHAQLLLFAPQRTRH
+829 
-844 RLQPLQ
+844 
-850 HLLGIRRRGVSR
+850 RG
-862 AQGVQR
+862 
-868 LLQLPEQLATGVH
+868 
-881 KRLLAGDGLRKRLH
+881 
-895 LSAAVEFL
+895 
-903 EVRQRLRK
+903 
-911 RGERQR
+911 
-917 GPVSSQRGQLVV
+917 
-929 DGLQLR
+929 

>member
-1 MRDGMEKSQS
+1 MHDGMEKSQS
-11 IFNRKQFILVCA
+11 AFSRRQFALVCA
-23 LAGLLLL
+23 LAGVLLL
-30 GGVLGLSAHS
+30 GGVLGFSAHG

-61 DYDNLNL
+61 GYDNLNL
-68 ATETK
+68 ASETK

-88 IARDQQETPG
+88 IAHEQQDDPA

-132 QDGRVSDPQIR
+132 QDGRVSDPQVR

-159 GHPEQVYAGRT
+159 DHPEQIYAGRT
-170 EKEDSSYIDTAAC
+170 EKEDSSYVDVAAC

-220 VDGTIVVTRGDRIVA
+220 VDGTIVVTRGDQIVA
-235 SNDTALLDTTVDE
+235 SNDTSLLDTTVDD

-261 GGVIH
+261 DGMIH
-266 VHSTTGQQYAYGIVG
+266 VRSGSTGQQYAYGIVG
-281 QGRSFYIYVY
+281 QGRSFYVYVY
-291 RPEQEVYVS
+291 RPEREVYVS

-309 FAYMV
+309 FTYMV
-314 VLFLLQLLRGKTD
+314 LLFLLQLLRGKTD

-419 KLESGEVVLENVP
+419 KLESGEVVLENVS

-480 MNVLSNAIKYNREKG
+480 MNVLSNAIKYNRDKG
-495 RVMLDCFELSS
+495 RVMLDCFELSCT
-506 NGDKAQI
+506 GDKVQI

-553 MSIAKSLVDKMGGT
+553 MSITKSLVDKMGGT
-567 IGVESKQGVGTT
+567 IGVESQQGVGTT

-584 PFAIDNTAT
+584 PFAVDNAATA
-593 EEPERQQTDLTVLQG
+593 EPEQQQTDLTVLQG
-608 RRLLLAEDNALNME
+608 RRVLLAEDNALNME
-622 IMEFLLNDVGV
+622 IVEFLLNEVGI
-633 KVTKAADGQQAVEAF
+633 KVTRAADGQQAVEAF
-648 AASPP
+648 AASPV

-687 IPIFAMTANAFTG
+687 IPIFAMTANAFTEDRLK
-700 ARVLLQ
+700 ALQ
-706 LAFQLPD
+706 AGMNEHLPKPID
-713 DLLQRRTRAHQ
+713 PDTLY
-724 LRHRLRR
+724 
-731 AVAGR
+731 
-736 LHPLDHRLPRVRLV
+736 
-750 HAPHRQ
+750 
-756 PHQQVVGCHLLQP
+756 
-769 LDHRLRLLPLLL
+769 RLLVKYLT
-781 RLLARLLR
+781 
-789 LPPQRLHRR
+789 
-798 RRRRVALQLQQ
+798 
-809 SLALRRHLLAL
+809 
-820 LLEKVQLRA
+820 E
-829 RHAQLLLFAPQRTRH
+829 
-844 RLQPLQ
+844 
-850 HLLGIRRRGVSR
+850 RG
-862 AQGVQR
+862 
-868 LLQLPEQLATGVH
+868 
-881 KRLLAGDGLRKRLH
+881 
-895 LSAAVEFL
+895 
-903 EVRQRLRK
+903 
-911 RGERQR
+911 
-917 GPVSSQRGQLVV
+917 
-929 DGLQLR
+929 